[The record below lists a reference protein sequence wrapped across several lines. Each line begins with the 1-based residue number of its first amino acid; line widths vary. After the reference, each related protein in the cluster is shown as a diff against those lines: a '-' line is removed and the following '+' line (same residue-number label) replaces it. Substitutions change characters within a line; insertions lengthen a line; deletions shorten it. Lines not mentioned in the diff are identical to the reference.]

1 MGMDDAKKI
10 AGRYYQPGKRHD
22 SDEVDQGLK
31 ETHEQ
36 VANFYMEGTVDE
48 FVLKEKNRTDDKES
62 QS

>member
-10 AGRYYQPGKRHD
+10 AGRHYQPGKQHVQ
-22 SDEVDQGLK
+22 DEVDQGLK

-48 FVLKEKNRTDDKES
+48 FVRKEKGRPS
-62 QS
+62 